1 MKYIISILLLFF
13 PHFFNAQTS
22 KEILSNLSKKTKSY
36 KSVTFD
42 FTSTLKIP
50 KSGSTQINK
59 GSAKIKGT
67 SSLITLGDYIIVSDG
82 KTVWNYNKSN
92 NEVVIDN
99 FEDVK
104 DDWFN
109 PIELFKLW
117 EKDVKHELKNKN
129 SVIGGV
135 TCYQILLTVNWK
147 KSQNEIT
154 LWIDKSK
161 GEIVRLE
168 INSKNTIITYDIKSF
183 KSNIDIPDS
192 QFYFDKNKFPGV
204 IEIDNRI

>member
-13 PHFFNAQTS
+13 PTFFNAQTS
-22 KEILSNLSKKTKSY
+22 KEILNNLSKKTKSY
-36 KSVTFD
+36 KSVSFD

-50 KSGSTQINK
+50 KSGSTQINR

-82 KTVWNYNKSN
+82 KTLWNYNKSN

-117 EKDVKHELKNKN
+117 EKDVKHELKSKN

-192 QFYFDKNKFPGV
+192 QFYFDKNKFTGV
-204 IEIDNRI
+204 VEIDNRI

>member
-22 KEILSNLSKKTKSY
+22 KEILNNLSKKTKSY

-50 KSGSTQINK
+50 KSGSTQINR

-109 PIELFKLW
+109 PIELF
-117 EKDVKHELKNKN
+117 N
-129 SVIGGV
+129 GV

-204 IEIDNRI
+204 VEIDNRI

>member
-22 KEILSNLSKKTKSY
+22 KEILNNLSKKTKSY

-50 KSGSTQINK
+50 KSGSTQINR

-183 KSNIDIPDS
+183 KSNIDIQDS

-204 IEIDNRI
+204 VEIDNRI

>member
-1 MKYIISILLLFF
+1 LK
-13 PHFFNAQTS
+13 QTS
-22 KEILSNLSKKTKSY
+22 KEILNNLSKKTKSY

-50 KSGSTQINK
+50 KSGSTQINR

-117 EKDVKHELKNKN
+117 EKDVKHELKSKN

-147 KSQNEIT
+147 
-154 LWIDKSK
+154 
-161 GEIVRLE
+161 
-168 INSKNTIITYDIKSF
+168 KNTIITYDIKSF

-204 IEIDNRI
+204 VEIDNRI

>member
-22 KEILSNLSKKTKSY
+22 KEILNNLSKKTKSY

-82 KTVWNYNKSN
+82 KTVSNYNKSN

-117 EKDVKHELKNKN
+117 EKDVKHELKSKN

-183 KSNIDIPDS
+183 KSNIDITDS

>member
-22 KEILSNLSKKTKSY
+22 KEILNNLSKKTKSY

-50 KSGSTQINK
+50 KSGSTQINR

-117 EKDVKHELKNKN
+117 EKDVKHELKSKN

-183 KSNIDIPDS
+183 KSNIDIQDS

-204 IEIDNRI
+204 VEIDNRI